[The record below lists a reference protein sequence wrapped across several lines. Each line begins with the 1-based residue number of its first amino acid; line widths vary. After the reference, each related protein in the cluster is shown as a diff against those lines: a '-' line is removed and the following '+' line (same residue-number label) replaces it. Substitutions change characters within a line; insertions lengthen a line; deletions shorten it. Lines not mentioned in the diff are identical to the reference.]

1 MLAIIRVPFFVMV
14 VRPCGNGTN
23 SLDQTIVGGGKPK
36 ARQRIEATEFAGTM
50 VSLSGVWMNR
60 GGARFKKETNIMN

>member
-1 MLAIIRVPFFVMV
+1 MRLPFLAIV

-23 SLDQTIVGGGKPK
+23 PLDQTIVGGGKPK
-36 ARQRIEATEFAGTM
+36 ARQRIEATEFAGTL

-60 GGARFKKETNIMN
+60 GGARLKKETILINL

>member
-1 MLAIIRVPFFVMV
+1 MAITRVPFSVTL

-36 ARQRIEATEFAGTM
+36 ARQRTAATEFAGTL

-60 GGARFKKETNIMN
+60 GGARFKKENRIIN

>member
-1 MLAIIRVPFFVMV
+1 MV

-23 SLDQTIVGGGKPK
+23 SLDQTIFGDGKPK
-36 ARQRIEATEFAGTM
+36 ARQRIEATEFAGTL

-60 GGARFKKETNIMN
+60 GGARFKRKPTL